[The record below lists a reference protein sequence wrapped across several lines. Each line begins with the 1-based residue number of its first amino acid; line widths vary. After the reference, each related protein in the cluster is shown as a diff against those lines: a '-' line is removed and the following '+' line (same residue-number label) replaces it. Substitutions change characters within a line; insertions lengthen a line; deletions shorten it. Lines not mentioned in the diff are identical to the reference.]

1 MNCKH
6 ALICS
11 MASHLA
17 RYRSTRKKRE
27 EARTRIEALGEPF
40 KMEILDA
47 IKTEPITIYHVGDQ
61 WWDLCAGPHVET
73 TGEMP
78 HPPSSR

>member
-1 MNCKH
+1 M
-6 ALICS
+6 LP
-11 MASHLA
+11 L
-17 RYRSTRKKRE
+17 TRKKRE
-27 EARTRIEALGEPF
+27 EARARIEALGEPF

-73 TGEMP
+73 TGETP
-78 HPPSSR
+78 HPLRTANSIPHLFQVV